1 MMEESQIRKRE
12 IRDDDENN
20 LEDMS
25 GYQKS
30 GVQIA

>member
-1 MMEESQIRKRE
+1 MMEESQTRKRE

-30 GVQIA
+30 GVQLA